1 MKAPLFV
8 FLLGSLMGSL
18 IGCAPSVRTTSAQA
32 PAFDLRAGEP
42 APEFSVYDSQG
53 ERQTLQQYR
62 GSYVV
67 LEWTNLACP
76 QVDIRYDTGYLPKL
90 QQAYT
95 TRGVVWLSVI
105 SSATGRQG
113 SAPRDRMNALL
124 AKRGAAQ
131 TAVLLDAD
139 GAVGHA
145 YGARV
150 TPQAVVVNPDGL
162 IVYSGALD
170 DQPKATE
177 ESLSQAVNYVA
188 QALEDALG
196 GRAVAVPR
204 TEPYGCDVRYSRAR
218 DNQ

>member
-1 MKAPLFV
+1 MKALV
-8 FLLGSLMGSL
+8 LAFLVCSVYCSPSSLVL
-18 IGCAPSVRTTSAQA
+18 AQA

-53 ERQTLQQYR
+53 VRQTLQQYR

-76 QVDIRYDTGYLPKL
+76 QVDIRYETGYLPRL
-90 QQAYT
+90 QQTYT
-95 TRGVVWLSVI
+95 GRDVIWLSVI

-113 SAPRDRMNALL
+113 NAPRDRMNALL

-131 TAVLLDAD
+131 TAVLLDSD
-139 GAVGHA
+139 GAMGQA

-162 IVYSGALD
+162 IVYTGALD

-177 ESLSQAVNYVA
+177 ESLPRAVNYVA
-188 QALEDALG
+188 QALDEALAG
-196 GRAVAVPR
+196 QVVSVAR
-204 TEPYGCDVRYSRAR
+204 TEPYGCEVRYARAR
-218 DNQ
+218 DNRP

>member
-1 MKAPLFV
+1 MRAPALYFFLSCAFCSLIAPL
-8 FLLGSLMGSL
+8 G
-18 IGCAPSVRTTSAQA
+18 ASAQVS
-32 PAFDLRAGEP
+32 AFDLRAGETAP
-42 APEFSVYDSQG
+42 AFSVYDSQG

-76 QVDIRYDTGYLPKL
+76 QVDIRYETGYL
-90 QQAYT
+90 QAIQKTYT
-95 TRGVVWLSVI
+95 GRGVVWLSVI

-131 TAVLLDAD
+131 TAVLLDSD
-139 GAVGHA
+139 GVVGQA

-150 TPQAVVVNPDGL
+150 TPQAVVVDPEGV
-162 IVYSGALD
+162 IVYTGALD

-177 ESLSQAVNYVA
+177 ESLPAAANYVA
-188 QALEDALG
+188 LALEDALA
-196 GRAVAVPR
+196 GRSVAIPK
-204 TEPYGCDVRYSRAR
+204 TEPYGCDVRYARAR
-218 DNQ
+218 NNR